1 MGVACGIAE
10 SGGQSYE
17 THHPAIPSRVAASD
31 QGLTIFFRP
40 PQHTPAGCTR
50 GDLQILRN
58 LHLHEHFQRADIK
71 AGCRDVLESHGV

>member
-1 MGVACGIAE
+1 MELQREVGRAMRTITLLHRLVWPPV
-10 SGGQSYE
+10 
-17 THHPAIPSRVAASD
+17 T